1 MIHRP
6 STARWVRRATA
17 SALAAAA
24 GVTLGGCAPARAGD
38 ALPPA
43 PVAATDAPS
52 TDAHASAAAAV
63 LKQVEAA
70 ATDHR
75 TLTARVRMRS
85 IQDLLDDE
93 TTRFGDLAWRRACDD
108 TPACFAVH
116 FDRLKPLDGALEAID
131 RRYIYDGHWL
141 LDLDGRARTAARR
154 ELNTGNDGGEL
165 SLGDG
170 PFLLPMNLKAQRVLA
185 TFDAALAAPDERTD
199 PEGEPTDHLVLTPKP
214 QAGVDAAQLDLWF
227 DQATRLPR
235 RVVSEQADGDRTVVD
250 LFEVQ
255 VNPKLPDD
263 RFDTALPDTPG
274 WELQTV
280 PAENR

>member
-43 PVAATDAPS
+43 PVAATDTPS
-52 TDAHASAAAAV
+52 TDAPASAAAAV

-93 TTRFGDLAWRRACDD
+93 TTRFGDLAWRRAADD

-185 TFDAALAAPDERTD
+185 TFLSLI
-199 PEGEPTDHLVLTPKP
+199 HI
-214 QAGVDAAQLDLWF
+214 
-227 DQATRLPR
+227 
-235 RVVSEQADGDRTVVD
+235 
-250 LFEVQ
+250 
-255 VNPKLPDD
+255 
-263 RFDTALPDTPG
+263 
-274 WELQTV
+274 
-280 PAENR
+280 